1 MHLSNPQNILNSS
14 ILYLLTG
21 ISVIMSGTIG
31 LLEWI
36 LGISIVE
43 ILMPQYITAAFGTV
57 IFTIL
62 FVLLGVL
69 VIRKTLH
76 ESEQKK

>member
-69 VIRKTLH
+69 VIRKTLQN
-76 ESEQKK
+76 E